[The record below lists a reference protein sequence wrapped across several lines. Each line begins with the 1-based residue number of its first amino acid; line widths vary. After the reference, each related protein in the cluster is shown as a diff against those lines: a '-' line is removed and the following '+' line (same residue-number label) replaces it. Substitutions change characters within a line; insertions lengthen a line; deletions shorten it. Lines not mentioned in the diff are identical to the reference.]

1 MLLVCHVSEQRHTF
15 NTISFRIFNLEGT
28 EDLDDVGVSGGVWD
42 ITQLQIYLLNNSQ
55 NNHYICVLSKL
66 ISNVKTLK

>member
-1 MLLVCHVSEQRHTF
+1 MLLVCHASEQRHTL
-15 NTISFRIFNLEGT
+15 NPVLLCIFILEGA
-28 EDLDDVGVSGGVWD
+28 EELDDLGARGGVWD

>member
-1 MLLVCHVSEQRHTF
+1 MLLVCHASKQSQAH
-15 NTISFRIFNLEGT
+15 NAILLRIFILEGA
-28 EDLDDVGVSGGVWD
+28 EELDDLGASGGVWD

-55 NNHYICVLSKL
+55 KNHYICVLSKL